1 MKGFDV
7 SYWQGKLDRTNYVKA
22 NDAGYEFVIIRLGYN
37 SDLNEDSTFETNYKA
52 ATKEG
57 FTVGVYYYSTAKT
70 EAQAKK
76 EANFCLKKLNGRA
89 LQYPVFIDYEDK
101 TQANLGRDKSKK
113 ICEAFCEIISAAGYA
128 AGVYASYDF
137 LTNRIAPINK
147 KYALWLAQYPAA
159 TYKGRF
165 ELHQYSSS
173 EKIPGIGN
181 RIDADTSTL
190 APGSYPKQAAKK
202 AEWPTLPTRGYF
214 RKGDRGVNVRRMQ
227 ERLNERGY
235 DCGAADGIFGD
246 RTLKG
251 VKTFQ
256 KKNGLT
262 VDGLFGRQSLNKL
275 KTLKALKR

>member
-147 KYALWLAQYPAA
+147 KYAIWLAQYPVA

-190 APGSYPKQAAKK
+190 APGSYPETVKKKK
-202 AEWPTLPTRGYF
+202 AKTTSWPELPARGYF
-214 RKGDRGVNVRRMQ
+214 RKGEKGKQVKRLQ
-227 ERLNERGY
+227 EALNARGY
-235 DCGAADGIFGD
+235 NCGAADGIYGP
-246 RTLKG
+246 
-251 VKTFQ
+251 KTEKAAKEFQ
-256 KKNGLT
+256 KKNRLT
-262 VDGLFGRQSLNKL
+262 QDGLFGEKSLAKL
-275 KTLKALKR
+275 KAK